1 MGKDVESYFFF
12 ISNWNSLKSEKKWA
26 PPSTW
31 GVYKGIA
38 KKRKQEKEKKERKK
52 KTDKNT
58 SQN

>member
-1 MGKDVESYFFF
+1 MSTT
-12 ISNWNSLKSEKKWA
+12 
-26 PPSTW
+26 STW
-31 GVYKGIA
+31 GVYKGIV